1 MRCYQ
6 IQIETGST
14 ATVIDTWAVV
24 FESNTAADRDTEFE
38 ARKGGPLRM
47 RKADVDVI
55 EDTHDP
61 LADTQEA

>member
-24 FESNTAADRDTEFE
+24 FESDNAADRDAEFE
-38 ARKGGPLRM
+38 TRKGVPLRM